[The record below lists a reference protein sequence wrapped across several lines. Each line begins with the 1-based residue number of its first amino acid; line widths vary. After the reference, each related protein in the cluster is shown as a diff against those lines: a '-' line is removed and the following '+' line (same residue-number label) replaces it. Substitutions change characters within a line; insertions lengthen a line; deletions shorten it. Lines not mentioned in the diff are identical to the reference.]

1 MKQTRNPIILR
12 RIALVVAEEELEIAV
27 LAQEEEGETLRTRQ
41 TRVHHLE
48 KVRRLRLEEEE
59 GDLMDVD
66 LLEVRELQELE
77 LDEVV
82 KKRHRG
88 KKEVA
93 ILVNRVR
100 TSPTSTNS

>member
-12 RIALVVAEEELEIAV
+12 KLALVVAEEELEIV
-27 LAQEEEGETLRTRQ
+27 VPAQEEEVETLRTCQ

-59 GDLMDVD
+59 DLMDVD

-100 TSPTSTNS
+100 TSLTSTNS